1 VDLNGESNDP
11 AILTHGE
18 ILWDPLSRRLGGSQ
32 RPVLDVFEKK
42 QVSCQN
48 SDPGLCSQQPSL
60 YTDCGVQAKIV
71 HVIQLNI
78 LLIIQ
83 LVSVMVMYWL
93 LETTYRIS
101 S

>member
-1 VDLNGESNDP
+1 MDP
-11 AILTHGE
+11 RGQSWIFL
-18 ILWDPLSRRLGGSQ
+18 RR
-32 RPVLDVFEKK
+32 DNY
-42 QVSCQN
+42 CQN
-48 SDPGLCSQQPSL
+48 SNPGLNSEQPSL
-60 YTDCGVQAKIV
+60 CFDCGVQAKIV

-83 LVSVMVMYWL
+83 SASVMVMCWI

>member
-1 VDLNGESNDP
+1 VELNGESNDP
-11 AILTHGE
+11 AILTSGE
-18 ILWDPLSRRLGGSQ
+18 ILWDLLSRRLSGSQ

-48 SDPGLCSQQPSL
+48 SNPGLYSQQPSL
-60 YTDCGVQAKIV
+60 YIECGVQAKIA

-83 LVSVMVMYWL
+83 LASIMFMYWL

-101 S
+101 N